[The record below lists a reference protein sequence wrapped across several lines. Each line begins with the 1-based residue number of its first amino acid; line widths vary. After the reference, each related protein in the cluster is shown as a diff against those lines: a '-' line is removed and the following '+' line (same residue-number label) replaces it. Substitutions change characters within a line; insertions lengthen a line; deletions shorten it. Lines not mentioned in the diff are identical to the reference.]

1 MLVEKS
7 IDIIDI
13 IGTPA
18 ILEQTAEEA
27 VEVAKAALKLARFM
41 RAENKVHGKT
51 EEELYE
57 NLAEEMAD
65 VYICFDELQRSLID
79 REKVIDWEAA
89 KIKRMAERLKE
100 DGYL

>member
-7 IDIIDI
+7 VDLIDI
-13 IGTPA
+13 IGAPA
-18 ILEQTAEEA
+18 MLEQTAEEA

-41 RAENKVHGKT
+41 RGENKVHGKT

-65 VYICFDELQRSLID
+65 VYICFYEVQRSLID
-79 REKVIDWEAA
+79 VGKVLDWEAA
-89 KIKRMAERLKE
+89 KTKRMTERLKE